1 MAEGKKGRS
10 GRKPGSDLSPN
21 EARRLFLAEVATGAT
36 NPTALAKVG
45 RSLSW
50 YEASRRDYPEFKRDV
65 DNARAV
71 LKEVKTTGREPVG
84 DFASFRRTFLNRET
98 YPHQQGWIDLLEGRE
113 PELFHPAIEYQPG
126 QASRILINTPP
137 AHAKSQTVSI
147 DYVVYRICKN
157 PDTRVILVS
166 KTQKMA
172 QQFLYG
178 IKQRLTHP
186 AYAKLQA
193 NFSPEG
199 GFKKTADSW
208 TANQIYLG
216 GEERDGQEKDPTV
229 QAIGI
234 GGQIYVARAD
244 LIIIDDA
251 VVLANAAE
259 WEKHMDWLRIEVS
272 SRLAPTGKLL
282 VIGTRV
288 APIDLYQQLMNG
300 DHYVSGTSP
309 WTRFSQPAVLDY
321 GGGNSEDWL
330 TLWPKAEVPFEGSEG
345 EEPDEDGLF
354 RRWDGPHLDNVRG
367 AVGPRIWSM
376 VYQQQDV
383 SEDAIFHP
391 AAVRGSVNGMRK
403 VGPLNGQAAG
413 HPANPEGFYIVCGL
427 DPAADKDTAAIAMAV
442 DRQSGK
448 RYILDAARM
457 SGATPSKIYDLV
469 TSWTDRYRPQ
479 EWVIESNAFQLYLV
493 HDENLNKYLNARG
506 CVIKPHYTSRINKW
520 DEGFG
525 VASMSTLFGTIE
537 TASDKNRVA
546 RSMGDNLIEL
556 PLVEGTEGLKALVEQ
571 LVSWQPK
578 TRNKT
583 DLVMALWFC
592 ELSARAIIGQTTSD
606 MNWFT
611 KNPYSSPRSMSQR
624 AVIDLN
630 EWAATRNEMVI

>member
-21 EARRLFLAEVATGAT
+21 EARRLFLAEIATGAT

-199 GFKKTADSW
+199 GFKKNADSW

-234 GGQIYVARAD
+234 GGQIYGARAD

-321 GGGNSEDWL
+321 
-330 TLWPKAEVPFEGSEG
+330 
-345 EEPDEDGLF
+345 
-354 RRWDGPHLDNVRG
+354 
-367 AVGPRIWSM
+367 
-376 VYQQQDV
+376 
-383 SEDAIFHP
+383 P

-493 HDENLNKYLNARG
+493 HDENLNKYLNNRG
-506 CVIKPHYTSRINKW
+506 CIIKPHYTSRINKW

-546 RSMGDNLIEL
+546 RSMGDNQIEL
-556 PLVEGTEGLKALVEQ
+556 PLVEGTEGMKALVEQ

-630 EWAATRNEMVI
+630 EWAATRNEMVM